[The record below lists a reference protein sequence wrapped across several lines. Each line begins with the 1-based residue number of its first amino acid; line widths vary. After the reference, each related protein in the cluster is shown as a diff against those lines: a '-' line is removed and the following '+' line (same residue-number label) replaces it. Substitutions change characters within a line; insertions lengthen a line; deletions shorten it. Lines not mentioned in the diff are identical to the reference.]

1 MKVTG
6 YMIRESL
13 KQHELQRDT
22 SSRSFN
28 GTLKAFPSD
37 KKDDPKSVVAQFLK
51 SETAIAKLQ
60 VAQMRYNLGVH
71 VEVQGEKMTL
81 AEAIKRIG
89 ADARIEKM
97 WRSASGPAPDR
108 YGSQDDERDP
118 TRERSLPTITVNE
131 STKLASSAAK
141 RAGAFR
147 QAIAVGN
154 AFELELKDL
163 DTALFE

>member
-6 YMIRESL
+6 YMIREAL
-13 KQHELQRDT
+13 KQHELQRDAA
-22 SSRSFN
+22 SRAFN

-37 KKDDPKSVVAQFLK
+37 KKDNPKSVVAQFLK
-51 SETAIAKLQ
+51 SETTISKLQ
-60 VAQMRYNLGVH
+60 VAQMRYNLGVF
-71 VEVQGEKMTL
+71 VDVQGEKMTL

-97 WRSASGPAPDR
+97 WRSASAPKEDR
-108 YGSQDDERDP
+108 YGRDDDERDP
-118 TRERSLPTITVNE
+118 TRERAVPTITASE
-131 STKLASSAAK
+131 STKLASLAAK
-141 RAGAFR
+141 KAGAFR